1 MLKLSKLVFFA
12 LKVDT
17 ARLGTLLLSPLPAP
31 RSYHHMNHEK
41 EPIVHY
47 TEYVIRTFDIDSRK
61 QATVPALIRLMQE
74 AAMEQVIKLG
84 ISVWDLEVHNISW
97 ILMRKH
103 LQIARMP
110 RLGEKI
116 KIMTH
121 PSGFERIYTYR
132 DFRVFDEAGIQIAQ
146 SSTAWLLMNIESRRL
161 SRIPAFILKLSEQLP
176 PEETFVPRVSTK
188 MPKLSQVDWEKS
200 FRVSWHDLDFN
211 QHLNNTFYIQWM
223 LESLPEK
230 VLRYQRLT
238 DMKVQ
243 YQAEALLGERV
254 VSQCTRTETG
264 GYLHRLVTE
273 EEGKELAF
281 LATNWQ

>member
-1 MLKLSKLVFFA
+1 
-12 LKVDT
+12 
-17 ARLGTLLLSPLPAP
+17 
-31 RSYHHMNHEK
+31 MNKKPES
-41 EPIVHY
+41 IVHT
-47 TEYVIRTFDIDSRK
+47 TEYMIRTYDIDSRK

-84 ISVWDLEVHNISW
+84 ISVWDLEAHNISW
-97 ILMRKH
+97 ILMRKQ
-103 LQIARMP
+103 LKLVRMP

-132 DFRVFDEAGIQIAQ
+132 DFRIFDENDIQIAQ

-161 SRIPAFILKLSEQLP
+161 SRIPDFILKLSKQLP
-176 PEETFVPRVSTK
+176 PESNFLPRVSTK
-188 MPKLSQVDWEKS
+188 LPKLTRPDWEKS

>member
-1 MLKLSKLVFFA
+1 MHIGLEQTSIIVQRYTKKL
-12 LKVDT
+12 
-17 ARLGTLLLSPLPAP
+17 AP
-31 RSYHHMNHEK
+31 HVMNHK
-41 EPIVHY
+41 QKPIVHY
-47 TEYVIRTFDIDSRK
+47 TEYTIRTYDIDSRK
-61 QATVPALIRLMQE
+61 QATLPAIIRLMQE
-74 AAMEQVIKLG
+74 AAMEQVIQLG
-84 ISVWDLEVHNISW
+84 ISVWDLEAHNISW
-97 ILMRKH
+97 VLMRKH
-103 LQIARMP
+103 LKLVRMP

-132 DFRVFDEAGIQIAQ
+132 DFRVFDENDIQIAQ

-161 SRIPAFILKLSEQLP
+161 SRIPDFILKLSKQLP
-176 PEETFVPRVSTK
+176 PESSFLPRVSTK
-188 MPKLSQVDWEKS
+188 VPKLTRPDWEKS
-200 FRVSWHDLDFN
+200 FRVNWHDLDFN

-223 LESLPEK
+223 LESLPDRI
-230 VLRYQRLT
+230 LRYQQLT

-254 VSQCTRTETG
+254 VSQCAQTETG

-273 EEGKELAF
+273 EDGKELAF